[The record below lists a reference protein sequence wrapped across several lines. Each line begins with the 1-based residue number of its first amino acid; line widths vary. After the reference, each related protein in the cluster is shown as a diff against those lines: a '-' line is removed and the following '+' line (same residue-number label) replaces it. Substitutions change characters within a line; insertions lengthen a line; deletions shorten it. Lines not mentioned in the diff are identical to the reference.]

1 MKCGVLKQ
9 LLHKENDQ
17 MVQPLL
23 TLPEQHSF
31 GDKQPVP
38 ATEYA
43 GCLCAK
49 HDLILRNTSEVLETP
64 IVVFLSLKQ
73 TKKKEPEREMERDLI
88 KF

>member
-38 ATEYA
+38 ATEYT

-49 HDLILRNTSEVLETP
+49 HDLILRNTSGVLETP